1 MCCNSLLSR
10 KTALEHFKTR
20 LGQSRNRF
28 NSRKIA
34 PLSSFPLD
42 DTCLSIILPYL
53 LKITNC
59 CYPAVV
65 NRLCWHSS
73 IQHEPVEVA
82 SHYDKVCSVIRDN
95 FAVKWLPSSKST
107 DVPVRKDSMC
117 CITWTSTLLSEVQ
130 PKLKELNQ
138 KLFVAMLSPS
148 LNKLWALFGDTQT
161 RESSM
166 WFRVGVAGHTH
177 VEVMRESSSGISATQ
192 FQLHWPT
199 FPKDGLKHAS
209 FKLCLKGTLLGLGFL
224 SYINLAHFRRFKK

>member
-82 SHYDKVCSVIRDN
+82 SHHDKVCSVIRDN

-107 DVPVRKDSMC
+107 DIPVRKDSMC

-130 PKLKELNQ
+130 PELKELNQ

-148 LNKLWALFGDTQT
+148 LNKVWALFGDTQA
-161 RESSM
+161 RESSV

-177 VEVMRESSSGISATQ
+177 VEVIRESSFGISATHSVPAALTNFSQ
-192 FQLHWPT
+192 RWPETCKFQTLSQGHTSEFGFFELHKSCP
-199 FPKDGLKHAS
+199 FQK
-209 FKLCLKGTLLGLGFL
+209 
-224 SYINLAHFRRFKK
+224 I